1 MRASPDRAQTVSS
14 LLCLNCITL
23 MLSEIQISFTR
34 HCQATQCQQL
44 CQIDYK
50 THSASVTPQH
60 RWSWVAP
67 VSIQLL
73 TGLYGGVCEAQ
84 QCHSGGVS
92 ISLKTYQFVQLGW
105 SRAATGDLLVHYA
118 LYIVHSSVGTGL
130 VNPATHGCQAPGTER
145 VLWIYRFCTG
155 CTSRLQIKGRA
166 NSRVWINQF

>member
-34 HCQATQCQQL
+34 QCQAAQCQQL

-84 QCHSGGVS
+84 QCHSAGVS
-92 ISLKTYQFVQLGW
+92 ISLKTYQYVQVGW
-105 SRAATGDLLVHYA
+105 SLAATGDLLHIVHCTLVCRDRIGHPGYTQLSSSRYGESSLDLQVLNR
-118 LYIVHSSVGTGL
+118 LYIQTSNKGAGRFRDEVGI
-130 VNPATHGCQAPGTER
+130 P
-145 VLWIYRFCTG
+145 
-155 CTSRLQIKGRA
+155 
-166 NSRVWINQF
+166 NSG